1 MKSILKSG
9 TYYSTDEDARQAF
22 MRNNGKIKEI
32 QIKLML
38 SSRTEM
44 QKVIESARNQSLAAF
59 MPTAISQTALP
70 ALVPAV
76 VPAAV
81 PEVPRKSDSRERD
94 TRSKEREKRRSR
106 SKSRERKERCVNA
119 FVFAFFYI
127 FIRFSCSCFAL

>member
-1 MKSILKSG
+1 MLCNA
-9 TYYSTDEDARQAF
+9 YSTDEDARQAF

-44 QKVIESARNQSLAAF
+44 QKVIEAARSQSLSAFLPAAI
-59 MPTAISQTALP
+59 PQAALP
-70 ALVPAV
+70 AVVPAM

-81 PEVPRKSDSRERD
+81 PEIPRKSDSRERD

-106 SKSRERKERCVNA
+106 SKSRERKER
-119 FVFAFFYI
+119 FVDV
-127 FIRFSCSCFAL
+127 LM